1 VKKSPQ
7 RQKNRWYMRKKYE
20 GYFHWFFR
28 LFNPIAVIITIIA
41 FGIGLGYLFT
51 GVIEINRAKQ
61 KAKDVEQRI
70 VIVSTVKNNGIL
82 SPVIGFSSEGIVERQ
97 KNKMMKCVD
106 TRDGE
111 VFYFNTNTVHNIYIG
126 YGSPHRYDVVTS
138 NGDTMTLKS
147 DMEIYLK
154 CKECKN
160 DSIINKI
167 KELYYERT
175 IINN

>member
-1 VKKSPQ
+1 M
-7 RQKNRWYMRKKYE
+7 WKYLKRNENDE
-20 GYFHWFFR
+20 GYFEWFSR
-28 LFNPIAVIITIIA
+28 LFYYFAIAIGIIVVIIFTIIA
-41 FGIGLGYLFT
+41 F
-51 GVIEINRAKQ
+51 VSCEQ
-61 KAKDVEQRI
+61 KA
-70 VIVSTVKNNGIL
+70 
-82 SPVIGFSSEGIVERQ
+82 EGIVERQ